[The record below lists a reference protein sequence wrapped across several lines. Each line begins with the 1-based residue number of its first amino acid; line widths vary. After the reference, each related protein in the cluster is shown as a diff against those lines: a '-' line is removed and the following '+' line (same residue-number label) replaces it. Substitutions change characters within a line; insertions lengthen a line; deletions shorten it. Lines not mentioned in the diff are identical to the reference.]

1 MSGTPKGPASVR
13 ASYRELVSF
22 VRYFRHFGAPVI
34 VGGWAVYFYNPYY
47 GSVDIDVVGPSLG
60 GAFGEIIEGYERSH
74 GYEIMQQDQLGTEI
88 TARKP
93 IYSKRGK
100 RIGDVEIDACT
111 YERTSAGRFHE
122 DGSKSL
128 PYSLCDRDD
137 CRREAKIARDTVCY
151 VPSKALLALFKV
163 KARRDRSYDIRTK
176 GAAMNPSKLAW
187 LRGKVAKD
195 GSDIIALLDPR
206 HRGALL
212 KDVMDHAQIHA
223 LAVEFGLMDLVTDT
237 FQEVLKDRGS
247 LALYGRSVDTSLL
260 LKTVARGAVTPP
272 RRTT

>member
-1 MSGTPKGPASVR
+1 MSVTPKGPAPVR
-13 ASYRELVSF
+13 ASYRELISF
-22 VRYFRHFGAPVI
+22 IRYFRHFGAPVI

-60 GAFGEIIEGYERSH
+60 GAFEGIIEGYERSH
-74 GYEIMQQDQLGTEI
+74 GYEILQQDPLGTEI

-100 RIGDVEIDACT
+100 KIGDMEIDACT
-111 YERTSAGRFHE
+111 YERTSASEFHE

-128 PYSLCDRDD
+128 PYSLCERDA
-137 CRREAKIARDTVCY
+137 CRREARIASDTVCY
-151 VPSKALLALFKV
+151 VPSKALLTLFKV

-176 GAAMNPSKLAW
+176 GATMNPSRLAW
-187 LRGKVAKD
+187 LRGKAAKD

-206 HRGALL
+206 DRGALL
-212 KDVMDHAQIHA
+212 KDAMDYAQIHA

-237 FQEVLKDRGS
+237 LQEALKDRGS
-247 LALYGRSVDTSLL
+247 LTLYGRRVDTSLL
-260 LKTVARGAVTPP
+260 LKSVARGTASTLEK
-272 RRTT
+272 